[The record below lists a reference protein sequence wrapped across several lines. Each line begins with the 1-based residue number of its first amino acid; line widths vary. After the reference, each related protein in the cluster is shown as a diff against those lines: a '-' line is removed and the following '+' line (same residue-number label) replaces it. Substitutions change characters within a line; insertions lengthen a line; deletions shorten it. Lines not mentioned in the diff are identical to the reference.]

1 MRVNNIQSMNLHQM
15 QNDKRKFESK
25 FYSHIAEKFAK
36 QLISCIKKYLDNIL
50 SSWYNNL
57 KSTVL
62 LSVVFRLSIQ

>member
-15 QNDKRKFESK
+15 QNDQRKFESK

-50 SSWYNNL
+50 SSFYNN
-57 KSTVL
+57 
-62 LSVVFRLSIQ
+62 